1 MNSVNFLLFLCV
13 YKAVRRA
20 AVLQMETTFVSFLS
34 GAERKATVAHIQPRG
49 KWTTKEDI
57 GFLFSCENDQP
68 SESCIQTHSHNLF
81 TAGLFDL

>member
-1 MNSVNFLLFLCV
+1 
-13 YKAVRRA
+13 
-20 AVLQMETTFVSFLS
+20 MEKTFVSFLS

-68 SESCIQTHSHNLF
+68 SESWIQRHSHNLF
-81 TAGLFDL
+81 TAGLFDLWVLICLP